1 MPNLGWWRSWTP
13 ARTLRTHCTHTGPG
27 RRPSS
32 STLCS
37 TSTPPSKM
45 CTCHPP
51 ALSGRRHFW
60 IQRDGVC
67 PRPLRCCQRPVS
79 PGGNEV
85 GGSGALPNSTKHL
98 VCAGLALVPLHPLA
112 PLVLSTALKGA
123 SKTHTML
130 RMDAGPGIYLQ
141 MLTDL
146 FQAVE
151 ETRESTDC
159 SVSMSCLE
167 IYNEVIWDL
176 LKPSSG
182 FLDLREDSRGSIQIA
197 GIAEVS
203 ASNTQELRVT
213 GAHGGT
219 CGSSTSAT
227 LTSAHRAEPDTQ
239 LQSCFRAKGTANFCI
254 TSPLSSPVLRAD
266 ITNGSRTLPSAS
278 RCMERVAT
286 QGPLTICP
294 LLLLSS
300 DHAAPHQRQLA
311 VHTGVHRHQQ
321 DVVPLPRRAA
331 GHRAPAQPRHRH
343 GRGSAHWEAL
353 HGGPGG
359 LGAGASDPEPRQE
372 DEGGRPH
379 QPLPAGAGQRH
390 QRAQREGRQPGAVR
404 ELPGRKLTRA
414 CCRCPSWGSQLA
426 LTLAT
431 SRHQVK
437 RNLLN
442 VSYHIAQYA
451 DVISDLG
458 RQIKHPKAKVEKQEK
473 EKRSIPEADTLQAGL
488 EQRLAKAKKK
498 ASPMEQLPPTQV
510 VSKDSGRRCDCL
522 QGPRAGGGGH
532 GTAGQQ
538 PVQEEP
544 AVPEGLCDPVL
555 PAAPAALRADHPGPA
570 AADSGCFAPSLLP
583 GLPQTAASCGAGSP
597 GAAVRPT
604 LPGAGCRHAERPA
617 AAALRDVQRP
627 ARPSTL

>member
-1 MPNLGWWRSWTP
+1 
-13 ARTLRTHCTHTGPG
+13 
-27 RRPSS
+27 
-32 STLCS
+32 
-37 TSTPPSKM
+37 
-45 CTCHPP
+45 
-51 ALSGRRHFW
+51 
-60 IQRDGVC
+60 
-67 PRPLRCCQRPVS
+67 
-79 PGGNEV
+79 
-85 GGSGALPNSTKHL
+85 
-98 VCAGLALVPLHPLA
+98 
-112 PLVLSTALKGA
+112 
-123 SKTHTML
+123 ML

-203 ASNTQELRVT
+203 ASNTQELSVT

-331 GHRAPAQPRHRH
+331 GHRAPVQPRHRH

-359 LGAGASDPEPRQE
+359 LGAGASDPEPNRGKRMKEGVPINRSLLALGNCINALSEKGGSQAQYVNFRDANSRAPAAGQAQPAE
-372 DEGGRPH
+372 RVLPHRTVRGRHLRPGQADQAPQGQGGEAGEGEEKHPGGRHAPAAIPPPDTEEDSRLQMKEIRVQLIGGFKEQLEMRRSPVELESTSLELH
-379 QPLPAGAGQRH
+379 VDVSHYLPTMAELGWSSVWPKPRRRPRRWSSCRPRRSSARTAGGAATAC
-390 QRAQREGRQPGAVR
+390 RAR
-404 ELPGRKLTRA
+404 ELEVEDTALQANSLCRK
-414 CCRCPSWGSQLA
+414 
-426 LTLAT
+426 
-431 SRHQVK
+431 
-437 RNLLN
+437 NLLCQKDFVIQCCQQHRRLCEQIIQDQRQLIQD
-442 VSYHIAQYA
+442 VSPHLCFPDSHRRRPRA
-451 DVISDLG
+451 V
-458 RQIKHPKAKVEKQEK
+458 
-473 EKRSIPEADTLQAGL
+473 PEAL
-488 EQRLAKAKKK
+488 EQRYGLHSRELGVDTLNGLLRLHSVMSSALPVSPPQAQARARRRPLLPRLC
-498 ASPMEQLPPTQV
+498 ASPGV
-510 VSKDSGRRCDCL
+510 RRD
-522 QGPRAGGGGH
+522 
-532 GTAGQQ
+532 T
-538 PVQEEP
+538 
-544 AVPEGLCDPVL
+544 
-555 PAAPAALRADHPGPA
+555 
-570 AADSGCFAPSLLP
+570 
-583 GLPQTAASCGAGSP
+583 
-597 GAAVRPT
+597 
-604 LPGAGCRHAERPA
+604 
-617 AAALRDVQRP
+617 
-627 ARPSTL
+627 

>member
-473 EKRSIPEADTLQAGL
+473 EKRSIPEADTLQFL
-488 EQRLAKAKKK
+488 EVTAIILKYSFLDLFLRSAVDINPL
-498 ASPMEQLPPTQV
+498 M
-510 VSKDSGRRCDCL
+510 CL
-522 QGPRAGGGGH
+522 GG
-532 GTAGQQ
+532 
-538 PVQEEP
+538 
-544 AVPEGLCDPVL
+544 
-555 PAAPAALRADHPGPA
+555 
-570 AADSGCFAPSLLP
+570 
-583 GLPQTAASCGAGSP
+583 
-597 GAAVRPT
+597 
-604 LPGAGCRHAERPA
+604 RPA
-617 AAALRDVQRP
+617 AETGLPHLCNSCRMFHRMSILQSAYPVPSDGHFGAFQSHSLLAHMGAYFSLVDLGLRFLLEQEGEGKFQRRVVVGDDTLSPMGPAEDFRGWWGWKMAL
-627 ARPSTL
+627 L

>member
-473 EKRSIPEADTLQAGL
+473 EKRSIPEADTLQVAL
-488 EQRLAKAKKK
+488 LPVQLALFLPPAAIPPPDTEEDSRLQMKEIRVQLIGGFK
-498 ASPMEQLPPTQV
+498 EQLEMRRSPVELESTSLELHVDVSHYLPTMAEALTDPQ
-510 VSKDSGRRCDCL
+510 SKVK
-522 QGPRAGGGGH
+522 GPRQTSQAPPAGFL
-532 GTAGQQ
+532 
-538 PVQEEP
+538 QEGSRSQWLQWTSCASCLPAPSHVLLWLRRTRASFADRRP
-544 AVPEGLCDPVL
+544 AVWWL
-555 PAAPAALRADHPGPA
+555 
-570 AADSGCFAPSLLP
+570 
-583 GLPQTAASCGAGSP
+583 
-597 GAAVRPT
+597 
-604 LPGAGCRHAERPA
+604 
-617 AAALRDVQRP
+617 
-627 ARPSTL
+627 

>member
-473 EKRSIPEADTLQAGL
+473 EKRSIPEADTLQFL
-488 EQRLAKAKKK
+488 EVTAIILKYSFLDLFLRSA
-498 ASPMEQLPPTQV
+498 V
-510 VSKDSGRRCDCL
+510 DINVSREPLMCL
-522 QGPRAGGGGH
+522 GG
-532 GTAGQQ
+532 
-538 PVQEEP
+538 
-544 AVPEGLCDPVL
+544 
-555 PAAPAALRADHPGPA
+555 
-570 AADSGCFAPSLLP
+570 
-583 GLPQTAASCGAGSP
+583 
-597 GAAVRPT
+597 
-604 LPGAGCRHAERPA
+604 RPA
-617 AAALRDVQRP
+617 AETGLPHLCNSCRMFHRMSILQSAYPVPSDGHFGAFQSHSLLAHMGAYFSLVDLGLRFLLEQEGEGKFQRRVVVGDDTLSPMGPAEDFRGWWGWKMAL
-627 ARPSTL
+627 L